1 MQAITT
7 IQYIIFGGGVHSNIQ
22 RRPPVRPKNPIG
34 SVIARIRALIT
45 ACDLLKLFL
54 DFD

>member
-1 MQAITT
+1 MQTITT
-7 IQYIIFGGGVHSNIQ
+7 IQYVIFGGGVHSSIQ
-22 RRPPVRPKNPIG
+22 RSPPVRPKNPIG
-34 SVIARIRALIT
+34 NVIIRIRALTT